1 MPDIEEPTPTLPA
14 KAAPAGA
21 IADGGEDGDAASL
34 SALSHLGLDIFEKLQ
49 VGGFEF
55 EFDSLM
61 RGRE

>member
-49 VGGFEF
+49 VGGWI
-55 EFDSLM
+55 
-61 RGRE
+61 

>member
-21 IADGGEDGDAASL
+21 IVSGGEEDDDAASL

-49 VGGFEF
+49 VGGWI
-55 EFDSLM
+55 
-61 RGRE
+61 